1 MAFEKQHEL
10 PQTSTEP
17 ACIHL
22 RSKAM
27 YVTGEMRPTGDP
39 EENGSQ
45 HCWCNITQHVIGPD
59 KMDVDRETCGPS
71 RECYKIS
78 R

>member
-10 PQTSTEP
+10 PQTSTELS
-17 ACIHL
+17 CIHL

-27 YVTGEMRPTGDP
+27 YVTGKMRPVTDEDEG
-39 EENGSQ
+39 GSQ

-59 KMDVDRETCGPS
+59 KKDVDRETCGPS
-71 RECYKIS
+71 RECYRIS

>member
-10 PQTSTEP
+10 PAASTEP

-22 RSKAM
+22 RNKAM
-27 YVTGEMRPTGDP
+27 CVTGEMRPPGNA
-39 EENGSQ
+39 EEEHSG
-45 HCWCNITQHVIGPD
+45 HCWCNITQHVVGPD
-59 KMDVDRETCGPS
+59 RKAVDQTTCTAG
-71 RECYKIS
+71 RDCYQIS